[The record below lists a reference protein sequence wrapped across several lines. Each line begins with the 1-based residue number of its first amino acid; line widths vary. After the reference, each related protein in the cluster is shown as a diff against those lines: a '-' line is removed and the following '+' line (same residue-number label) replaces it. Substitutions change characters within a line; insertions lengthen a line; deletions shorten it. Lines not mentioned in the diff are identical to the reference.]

1 MAQENPYAKYREQS
15 QPVPIAQIKPIIAAP
30 VDPNKDEQ
38 EKRAQ
43 TSTEL
48 SIADEL
54 RAGRKEKFDYAK
66 SLRDEFRKAPET
78 TNYETVIRQFSSALG
93 AQPTPTGDQALI
105 TAYAKM
111 LDPGSVVRTE
121 EFNTVQ
127 AGDSKLGSIVAR
139 LQKELGVDDSGLIR
153 PEVRARVLQE
163 MRNLTENYRA
173 GYDRARADYEGLA
186 GSYGIEPNLVLGTR
200 IDTPYQDKI
209 ATLLKERGVGENQ
222 GQPQS
227 QQLAI
232 TGGERFSTDQDK
244 AIAAAVQQA
253 WASGADVQGLA
264 AAAEAAGGTVTP
276 ADIEAFQQAVEARA
290 QRQPVTFTPAK
301 SGQRSA
307 LQQAAGEFLMT
318 PAGTAL
324 TGAVNAAGA
333 GLLSQVAGDQIQGL
347 EALNPAAGLTG
358 EIVGSA
364 LGTAGL
370 AKGAAAGLKAVAP
383 SMASRFAGGGA
394 AGAIGRELATD
405 VAYGGIYGANT
416 GEGFLPGAALGAVG
430 SLGGQALGAGIRRA
444 APAVGRLLGREVPPP
459 DGGVPPMGGG
469 PAVPPGGGVPPAGGA
484 MGGAAEAGVPPMG
497 GGAMGGA
504 EEPFIP
510 STVRS
515 RDAGAA
521 GVSDETLRRMQA
533 EGLPVPV
540 ELTRGAA
547 TRDAEQLAFE
557 KEQLYGALGGP
568 LRKRAEENNL
578 QALENFDRLL
588 DQTGAQAPDI
598 AATGNAVINALS
610 KGYQAAKNKVNVAY
624 KRADMAGETQE
635 LVDYKPIL
643 DYIAEQPATTVD
655 QIAPILKTVAEQLR
669 KNDPDGTGQITIRNL
684 EEVRK
689 LINKNVQQGTPN
701 ANYGG
706 QLKGLID
713 DATEGAGG
721 ELYQTARKL
730 RIEQAR
736 KFENRAIVARLVTN
750 VKNMDDPKVA
760 ADKVFQRSVMNASP
774 EEIQFLRRTLRTS
787 GAEGRQAW
795 KELQGATIRHIQ
807 DVATSG
813 VNLTSENLPVIST
826 AKLNQEISKLDKNG
840 RLDVIFEPKMA
851 QTLRDLRDVVQY
863 VNTVPPGT
871 SINNSGTART
881 LIAALGEMSLT
892 GATTGLPLPV
902 ISGLKLLRDG
912 VRDAKIKAKIAKSLI
927 PPETN

>member
-1 MAQENPYAKYREQS
+1 MAQENPYAKYKAQS
-15 QPVPIAQIKPIIAAP
+15 QPVPVSQIKPIIAAP
-30 VDPNKDEQ
+30 VDPNKQAQ
-38 EKRAQ
+38 EARAETGTQ
-43 TSTEL
+43 INVSEE
-48 SIADEL
+48 A

-111 LDPGSVVRTE
+111 LDPGSVVRE
-121 EFNTVQ
+121 QEFNTVA
-127 AGDSKLGSIVAR
+127 AGDSKLGAIVAR
-139 LQKELGVDDSGLIR
+139 LQKEFGVDNSGLIR

-163 MRNLTENYRA
+163 MRNLADNYRA

-186 GSYGIEPNLVLGTR
+186 GSYGIDPKLVLGTR
-200 IDTPYQDKI
+200 IDDPYQPKI
-209 ATLLKERGVGENQ
+209 EKLWQEKGIGEAQ
-222 GQPQS
+222 GE
-227 QQLAI
+227 QLGI
-232 TGGERFSTDQDK
+232 TGGERFSTEQDK

-253 WASGADVQGLA
+253 WASGADVQGMA
-264 AAAEAAGGTVTP
+264 AAAEAAGGVVTP
-276 ADIEAFQQAVEARA
+276 ADIQAFQQAVEARA
-290 QRQPVTFTPAK
+290 QRQPVTFTPAQT
-301 SGQRSA
+301 GQRSP

-324 TGAVNAAGA
+324 TGAVNAAGLGA
-333 GLLSQVAGDQIQGL
+333 LSQVAGDQIQGL

-358 EIVGSA
+358 DIVGSA

-383 SMASRFAGGGA
+383 GMAARLSGGGL
-394 AGAIGRELATD
+394 AGAAGRELATD
-405 VAYGGIYGANT
+405 IAYGGIYGANT
-416 GEGFLPGAALGAVG
+416 GEGFGTGAALGAVG
-430 SLGGQALGAGIRRA
+430 SLGGQAVGAAARRV
-444 APAVGRLLGREVPPP
+444 APAVGRMLGREVPPP
-459 DGGVPPMGGG
+459 DGGIPPMGG
-469 PAVPPGGGVPPAGGA
+469 PDVPPGGGVPPAGGA
-484 MGGAAEAGVPPMG
+484 MGA
-497 GGAMGGA
+497 A

-510 STVRS
+510 TTVRS
-515 RDAGAA
+515 RDAGSA
-521 GVSDETLRRMQA
+521 GTSDETLRRMQA

-540 ELTRGAA
+540 ELTRGAS

-578 QALENFDRLL
+578 QALENFDRLI
-588 DQTGAQAPDI
+588 DMTGAQAPDI

-643 DYIAEQPATTVD
+643 DYIAEQPTTTVD

-689 LINKNVQQGTPN
+689 LINKNVQFGTPN

-736 KFENRAIVARLVTN
+736 KFENRAIVARLVSN

-760 ADKVFQRSVMNASP
+760 ADKVFQRSVLNASP
-774 EEIQFLRRTLRTS
+774 DEIQFLRRTLRTS
-787 GAEGRQAW
+787 GADGRQAW

-807 DVATSG
+807 EVATSG
-813 VNLTSENLPVIST
+813 VNLTSDNMPVIST
-826 AKLNQEISKLDKNG
+826 AKLNQEITKLDKNG
-840 RLDVIFEPKMA
+840 RLDVIFDPKAA

-863 VNTVPPGT
+863 INTVPPGT
-871 SINNSGTART
+871 SVNTSGTART
-881 LIAALGEMSLT
+881 LIAALGEMGLT

-927 PPETN
+927 PPETR

>member
-1 MAQENPYAKYREQS
+1 MAQENPYAKYKAQS
-15 QPVPIAQIKPIIAAP
+15 QPVPVSQIKPIIAAP
-30 VDPNKDEQ
+30 VDPNKQAQ
-38 EKRAQ
+38 EARAETGTQ
-43 TSTEL
+43 INVSEE
-48 SIADEL
+48 A

-111 LDPGSVVRTE
+111 LDPGSVVRE
-121 EFNTVQ
+121 QEFNTVA
-127 AGDSKLGSIVAR
+127 AGDSKLGAIVAR
-139 LQKELGVDDSGLIR
+139 LQKEFGVDNSGLIR

-163 MRNLTENYRA
+163 MRNLADNYRA

-186 GSYGIEPNLVLGTR
+186 GSYGIDPKLVLGTR
-200 IDTPYQDKI
+200 IDDPYQPKI
-209 ATLLKERGVGENQ
+209 EKLWQEKGIGEAQ
-222 GQPQS
+222 GE
-227 QQLAI
+227 QLGI
-232 TGGERFSTDQDK
+232 TGGERFSTEQDK

-253 WASGADVQGLA
+253 WASGADVQGMA
-264 AAAEAAGGTVTP
+264 AAAEAAGGVVTP
-276 ADIEAFQQAVEARA
+276 ADIQAFQQAVEARA
-290 QRQPVTFTPAK
+290 QRQPVTFTPAQT
-301 SGQRSA
+301 GQRSP

-324 TGAVNAAGA
+324 TGAVNAAGLGA
-333 GLLSQVAGDQIQGL
+333 LSQVAGDQIQGL

-358 EIVGSA
+358 DIVGSA

-383 SMASRFAGGGA
+383 GMAARLSGGGL
-394 AGAIGRELATD
+394 AGAAGRELATD
-405 VAYGGIYGANT
+405 IAYGGIYGANT
-416 GEGFLPGAALGAVG
+416 GEGFGTGAALGAVG
-430 SLGGQALGAGIRRA
+430 SLGGQAVGAAARRV
-444 APAVGRLLGREVPPP
+444 APAVGRMLGREVPPP
-459 DGGVPPMGGG
+459 DGGIPPMGG
-469 PAVPPGGGVPPAGGA
+469 PDVPPGGGVPPAGGA
-484 MGGAAEAGVPPMG
+484 MGA
-497 GGAMGGA
+497 A

-510 STVRS
+510 TTVRS
-515 RDAGAA
+515 RDAGSA
-521 GVSDETLRRMQA
+521 GTSDETLRRMQA

-578 QALENFDRLL
+578 QALENFDRLI
-588 DQTGAQAPDI
+588 DMTGAQAPDI

-643 DYIAEQPATTVD
+643 DYIAEQPTTTVD

-689 LINKNVQQGTPN
+689 LINKNVQFGTPN

-736 KFENRAIVARLVTN
+736 KFENRAIVARLVSN

-760 ADKVFQRSVMNASP
+760 ADKVFQRSVLNASP
-774 EEIQFLRRTLRTS
+774 DEIQFLRRTLRTS
-787 GAEGRQAW
+787 GADGRQAW

-807 DVATSG
+807 EVATSG
-813 VNLTSENLPVIST
+813 VNLTSDNMPVIST
-826 AKLNQEISKLDKNG
+826 AKLNQEITKLDKNG
-840 RLDVIFEPKMA
+840 RLDVIFDPKAA

-863 VNTVPPGT
+863 INTVPPGT
-871 SINNSGTART
+871 SVNTSGTART
-881 LIAALGEMSLT
+881 LIAALGEMGLT

-927 PPETN
+927 PPETR

>member
-1 MAQENPYAKYREQS
+1 MAQENPYAKYKAQS
-15 QPVPIAQIKPIIAAP
+15 QPVPVSQIKPIIAAP
-30 VDPNKDEQ
+30 VDPNKQAQ
-38 EKRAQ
+38 EARAETGTQ
-43 TSTEL
+43 INVSEE
-48 SIADEL
+48 A
-54 RAGRKEKFDYAK
+54 RASRKEKFDYAK

-111 LDPGSVVRTE
+111 LDPGSVVRE
-121 EFNTVQ
+121 QEFNTVA
-127 AGDSKLGSIVAR
+127 AGDSKLGAIVAR
-139 LQKELGVDDSGLIR
+139 LQKEFGVDNSGLIR

-163 MRNLTENYRA
+163 MRNLADNYRA

-186 GSYGIEPNLVLGTR
+186 GSYGIDPKLVLGTR
-200 IDTPYQDKI
+200 IDDPYQPKI
-209 ATLLKERGVGENQ
+209 EKLWQEKGIGEARGER
-222 GQPQS
+222 
-227 QQLAI
+227 LAI

-253 WASGADVQGLA
+253 WASGADVQGMA
-264 AAAEAAGGTVTP
+264 AAAEAAGGVVTP
-276 ADIEAFQQAVEARA
+276 ADIQAFQQAVEARA
-290 QRQPVTFTPAK
+290 QRQPVTFTPAQT
-301 SGQRSA
+301 GQRSP

-324 TGAVNAAGA
+324 TGAVNAAGLGA
-333 GLLSQVAGDQIQGL
+333 LSQVAGDQIQGL
-347 EALNPAAGLTG
+347 EALNPAAGMTG

-383 SMASRFAGGGA
+383 GMAARLSGGGL
-394 AGAIGRELATD
+394 AGAAGRELATD
-405 VAYGGIYGANT
+405 VTYGGIYGANT
-416 GEGFLPGAALGAVG
+416 GEGFGTGAALGAVG
-430 SLGGQALGAGIRRA
+430 SLGGQAVGAAARRV
-444 APAVGRLLGREVPPP
+444 APAVGRMLGREVPPP
-459 DGGVPPMGGG
+459 DGGIPPMGG
-469 PAVPPGGGVPPAGGA
+469 PDVPPGGGVPPAGGA
-484 MGGAAEAGVPPMG
+484 MGS
-497 GGAMGGA
+497 A

-510 STVRS
+510 TTVRS
-515 RDAGAA
+515 RDAGSA
-521 GVSDETLRRMQA
+521 GTSDETLRRMQA

-578 QALENFDRLL
+578 QALENFDRLI
-588 DQTGAQAPDI
+588 DMTGAQAPDI

-643 DYIAEQPATTVD
+643 DYIAEQPTTTVD

-689 LINKNVQQGTPN
+689 LINKNVQFGTPN

-736 KFENRAIVARLVTN
+736 KFENRAIVARLVSN

-760 ADKVFQRSVMNASP
+760 ADKVFQRSVLNASP

-787 GAEGRQAW
+787 GADGRQAW

-807 DVATSG
+807 EVATSG
-813 VNLTSENLPVIST
+813 VNLTSNNLPVIST
-826 AKLNQEISKLDKNG
+826 AKLNQEITKLDKNG
-840 RLDVIFEPKMA
+840 RLDVIFDPKAA
-851 QTLRDLRDVVQY
+851 QILRDLRDVVQY
-863 VNTVPPGT
+863 INTVPPGT
-871 SINNSGTART
+871 SVNTSGTART
-881 LIAALGEMSLT
+881 LIAALGEMGLT

-927 PPETN
+927 PPETR

>member
-1 MAQENPYAKYREQS
+1 MAQENPYAKYKAQS
-15 QPVPIAQIKPIIAAP
+15 QPVPVSQIKPIIAAP
-30 VDPNKDEQ
+30 VDPNKQAQ
-38 EKRAQ
+38 EARAETGTQ
-43 TSTEL
+43 INVSEE
-48 SIADEL
+48 A

-111 LDPGSVVRTE
+111 LDPGSVVRE
-121 EFNTVQ
+121 QEFNTVA
-127 AGDSKLGSIVAR
+127 AGDSKLGAIVAR
-139 LQKELGVDDSGLIR
+139 LQKEFGVDNSGLIR

-163 MRNLTENYRA
+163 MRNLADNYRA

-186 GSYGIEPNLVLGTR
+186 GSYGIDPKLVLGTR
-200 IDTPYQDKI
+200 IDDPYQPKI
-209 ATLLKERGVGENQ
+209 EKLWQEKGIGEAQ
-222 GQPQS
+222 GE
-227 QQLAI
+227 QLGI
-232 TGGERFSTDQDK
+232 TGGERFSTEQDK

-253 WASGADVQGLA
+253 WASGADVQGMA
-264 AAAEAAGGTVTP
+264 AAAEAAGGVVTP
-276 ADIEAFQQAVEARA
+276 ADIQAFQQAVEARA
-290 QRQPVTFTPAK
+290 QRQPVTFTPAQT
-301 SGQRSA
+301 GQRSP

-324 TGAVNAAGA
+324 TGAVNAAGLGA
-333 GLLSQVAGDQIQGL
+333 LSQVAGDQIQGL

-358 EIVGSA
+358 ETVGSA

-383 SMASRFAGGGA
+383 GMAARLSGGGL
-394 AGAIGRELATD
+394 AGAAGRELATD
-405 VAYGGIYGANT
+405 IAYGGIYGANT
-416 GEGFLPGAALGAVG
+416 GEGFGTGAALGAVG
-430 SLGGQALGAGIRRA
+430 SLGGQAVGAAARRV
-444 APAVGRLLGREVPPP
+444 APAVGRMLGREVPPP
-459 DGGVPPMGGG
+459 DGGIPPMGG
-469 PAVPPGGGVPPAGGA
+469 PDVPPGGGVPPAGGA
-484 MGGAAEAGVPPMG
+484 MGA
-497 GGAMGGA
+497 A

-510 STVRS
+510 TTVRS
-515 RDAGAA
+515 RDAGSA
-521 GVSDETLRRMQA
+521 GTSDETLRRMQA

-578 QALENFDRLL
+578 QALENFDRLI
-588 DQTGAQAPDI
+588 DMTGAQAPDI

-643 DYIAEQPATTVD
+643 DYIAEQPTTTVD

-689 LINKNVQQGTPN
+689 LINKNVQFGTPN

-736 KFENRAIVARLVTN
+736 KFENRAIVARLVSN

-760 ADKVFQRSVMNASP
+760 ADKVFQRSVLNASP
-774 EEIQFLRRTLRTS
+774 DEIQFLRRTLRTS
-787 GAEGRQAW
+787 GADGRQAW

-807 DVATSG
+807 EVATSG
-813 VNLTSENLPVIST
+813 VNLTSDNMPVIST
-826 AKLNQEISKLDKNG
+826 AKLNQEITKLDKNG
-840 RLDVIFEPKMA
+840 RLDVIFDPKAA

-863 VNTVPPGT
+863 INTVPPGT
-871 SINNSGTART
+871 SVNTSGTART
-881 LIAALGEMSLT
+881 LIAALGEMGLT